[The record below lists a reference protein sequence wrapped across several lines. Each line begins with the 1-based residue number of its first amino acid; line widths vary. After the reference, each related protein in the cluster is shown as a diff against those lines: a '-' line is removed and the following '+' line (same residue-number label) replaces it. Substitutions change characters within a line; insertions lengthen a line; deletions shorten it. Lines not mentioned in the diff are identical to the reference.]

1 MNEQDPLSLLLRQI
15 NFAATVFFREG
26 YCGGWAVDTSGSTQV
41 PFHLVCQGEG
51 WLHSEDRPPR
61 KLIAGQIVFFP
72 HDSPHVLSAQ
82 ETPPDPEMINHP
94 PPPRLE
100 GNVTRLVCGYFS
112 FNKKVAAPLLSS
124 LPTAVVLDLSQSDDA
139 STREL
144 VNLWMRE
151 AARDTL
157 GSTLAVDRLAELVF
171 IQMLRNEIDNGRLQG
186 VIGALGDPQIGKVLA
201 DIHHHPGADHNLVG
215 MAARAGLSE
224 SAFNVK
230 FKKLVG
236 LAPGQYV
243 KHWRMQTAATA
254 LRETNR
260 SMFDITESV
269 GYESEAAFRKAFSAH
284 FGTAPGAYRRQSS

>member
-1 MNEQDPLSLLLRQI
+1 MTDRDPLSLLLRQI
-15 NFAATVFFREG
+15 DFAATVFFREG

-51 WLHSEDRPPR
+51 WLHSEERPPR

-72 HDSPHVLSAQ
+72 HDAPHVLAAN
-82 ETPPDPEMINHP
+82 EMPPDPAMINNP

-112 FNKKVAAPLLSS
+112 FDKKIAAPLLSS
-124 LPTAVVLDLSQSDDA
+124 LPSVVILDLSHSEDA

-157 GSTLAVDRLAELVF
+157 GSNLAVDRLAELVF
-171 IQMLRNEIDNGRLQG
+171 VQMLRNEIANGRLQG
-186 VIGALGDPQIGKVLA
+186 VIGALGDPQIGTVLA
-201 DIHHHPGADHNLVG
+201 AIHHHPGADHNLTE
-215 MAARAGLSE
+215 MAAMAGLSD

-230 FKKLVG
+230 FKKLVDM
-236 LAPGQYV
+236 APGQYV
-243 KHWRMQTAATA
+243 KHWRMQTAAAA
-254 LRETNR
+254 LRETTR
-260 SMFDITESV
+260 SMFDIAESV

-284 FGTAPGAYRRQSS
+284 FGVAPGAYRRQSE